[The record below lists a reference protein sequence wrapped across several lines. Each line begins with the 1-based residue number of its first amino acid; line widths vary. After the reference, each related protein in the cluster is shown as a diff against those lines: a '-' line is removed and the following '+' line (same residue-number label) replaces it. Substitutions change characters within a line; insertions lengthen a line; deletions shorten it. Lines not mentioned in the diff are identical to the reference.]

1 MELFYGMED
10 LLRDG
15 GSTLG
20 KEVPTEKLY
29 ALTDRDLLLHSA
41 ETLLEV
47 SV

>member
-10 LLRDG
+10 LLREG
-15 GSTLG
+15 GHG
-20 KEVPTEKLY
+20 KEVPTEKLH

-47 SV
+47 GN